1 MKRAIYRHCLSTAL
15 LAGVMLV
22 GGQQVRAEDD
32 LPPYV
37 MLRSLQFVQDS
48 VVRGDHSA
56 VEMQRFLINTLDKRL
71 RSADASVFQDTRNV
85 DAVFIYAMSGGNPAT
100 LEYLVSRD
108 VQGNFDSRV
117 SDALRK
123 YLSGKGTSTTRSI
136 SDMVPEYLN
145 TGIGPYLALVTG
157 NITIASNAEN
167 ALGYFDQARL
177 SAPGTIIEEAA
188 LRRSLSISLQTHM
201 VKKGLFYASRY
212 ARSFPFS
219 PYASQFADMFVQLVV
234 ENYGAVTQDDMD
246 SIVALL
252 DAQRGREIYLR
263 IARRANLVGNKELAR
278 IAASQ
283 ADKIVGDVEDG
294 RRSLPSLYEG
304 MANISTPDVVAASQA
319 ISEIPDEQLSD
330 RDRALR
336 NAAQSVAAQIL
347 QKPDASSL
355 TQAIAPRVDKQT
367 DASLTALRAE
377 PSSAAAGNQSAT
389 NPLAQTTVGGEADK
403 VVHDFVSQ
411 GRSKL
416 TQIDELLAQES
427 AK

>member
-1 MKRAIYRHCLSTAL
+1 MKRAIHRHCLSTAVLASIL
-15 LAGVMLV
+15 LG

-48 VVRGDHSA
+48 VARGDHSA
-56 VEMQRFLINTLDKRL
+56 VEMQRFLITTLDKRL
-71 RSADASVFQDTRNV
+71 RSADATVFQDTRNV

-108 VQGNFDSRV
+108 IQGHFDSRV
-117 SDALRK
+117 ADALRK
-123 YLSGKGTSTTRSI
+123 YLSGKGTSATKSI
-136 SDMVPEYLN
+136 SEMVPEYLN
-145 TGIGPYLALVTG
+145 TSIGPYLALVTG
-157 NITIASNAEN
+157 NIAVASNVDN

-188 LRRSLSISLQTHM
+188 LRRSLSISLQAHM
-201 VKKGLFYASRY
+201 VKKSLFYASRY
-212 ARSFPFS
+212 ARSFLYS

-234 ENYGAVTQDDMD
+234 ENYGTVTQDDMD
-246 SIVALL
+246 QIVALL
-252 DAQRGREIYLR
+252 DAERGREIYLR
-263 IARRANLVGNKELAR
+263 IARRANLVGNKDLAR
-278 IAASQ
+278 IAATQ
-283 ADKIVGDVEDG
+283 ADKITGNVDDG
-294 RRSLPSLYEG
+294 RRALPGLYEG

-319 ISEIPDEQLSD
+319 IAEIPDETLSD

-355 TQAIAPRVDKQT
+355 TQGIAPRVDTQT
-367 DASLTALRAE
+367 DASLTALKADTS
-377 PSSAAAGNQSAT
+377 PAAVGNQSAT

-403 VVHDFVSQ
+403 VVRDFVSQ

-427 AK
+427 PK

>member
-1 MKRAIYRHCLSTAL
+1 MKRAIYHHGLATAL

-22 GGQQVRAEDD
+22 GGQQARAEDD

-56 VEMQRFLINTLDKRL
+56 VEMQRFLIATLDKRL

-108 VQGNFDSRV
+108 IQGNFDSRV

-123 YLSGKGTSTTRSI
+123 YLSGKGTSATKSI
-136 SDMVPEYLN
+136 SEMVPEYLN
-145 TGIGPYLALVTG
+145 TSIGPYLALVTG
-157 NITIASNAEN
+157 NITIASSVEK

-177 SAPGTIIEEAA
+177 IAPGTIIEEAA
-188 LRRSLSISLQTHM
+188 LRRSLSISLQAHM
-201 VKKGLFYASRY
+201 VKKSLFYASRY
-212 ARSFPFS
+212 ARSFLFS

-234 ENYGAVTQDDMD
+234 ENYGAVSQDDMD

-252 DAQRGREIYLR
+252 DAERGREIYLR
-263 IARRANLVGNKELAR
+263 IARRANLVGNKDLAR
-278 IAASQ
+278 IAATQ
-283 ADKIVGDVEDG
+283 ADTLAGSADDG

-304 MANISTPDVVAASQA
+304 MANISTPDVAAASQA
-319 ISEIPDEQLSD
+319 ISAIPDDNLSD

-336 NAAQSVAAQIL
+336 AAAQSIAAQIL

-355 TQAIAPRVDKQT
+355 TQGITPSVNEQT
-367 DASLTALRAE
+367 DASLTALKAN
-377 PSSAAAGNQSAT
+377 PSSAAAGKQSAT
-389 NPLAQTTVGGEADK
+389 NPLAQPTVGGEADK
-403 VVHDFVSQ
+403 LVQDFVSQ

-427 AK
+427 RK